1 MSADPLAELA
11 FPEGPTSGRARVPGA
26 SRSTAVRHV
35 LGALATLLVISL
47 ITFFGTSLKSP
58 EELAKAS
65 LGRYITPAQA
75 HAFIASNHLDRPVE
89 VRYLDWVGNIV
100 RGRFGTSYITHR
112 PVSVDVGPR
121 LTRTVV
127 LTLVTLLVA
136 VPLGVALGVRSAR
149 RWGTRQDMAMNIV
162 AVVLSAFPEFVIGLL
177 LLIIFAV
184 NLKWLRVDSGQGLA
198 FGTLA
203 EQVKAY
209 VLPALTLVIASV
221 PFIMR
226 NTRVAVREA
235 LAAPYIRAAVLH
247 GVPRRR
253 VVWHH
258 AVRNAASPILNAV
271 AINVIYLLAGVI
283 VVENVFDFP
292 GLGQD
297 LVSAVGTGDTIT
309 VQAVAM
315 LLGAIFIV
323 VSVGTDVLAGALNPA
338 TRNTDQ

>member
-1 MSADPLAELA
+1 MSDVA
-11 FPEGPTSGRARVPGA
+11 FSEAPVERRISLRSAGRGNL
-26 SRSTAVRHV
+26 VRHLV
-35 LGALATLLVISL
+35 GALATLLVISL

-75 HAFIASNHLDRPVE
+75 QAFISTNRLDRPLVI
-89 VRYLDWVGNIV
+89 RYVDWLGNVV
-100 RGRFGTSYITHR
+100 RGQFGTSYITHR
-112 PVSVDVGPR
+112 AVSVDVGPR
-121 LTRTVV
+121 LKRTLL
-127 LTLVTLLVA
+127 LTVVTLLVA
-136 VPLGVALGVRSAR
+136 VPLGVGLGVRSAR
-149 RWGTRQDMAMNIV
+149 RWGTRQDMAMNVV
-162 AVVLSAFPEFVIGLL
+162 AVVISAFPEFVIGLL

-184 NLKWLRVDSGQGLA
+184 DLQWLRVDSGQGLA

-203 EQVKAY
+203 EQIKAY
-209 VLPALTLVIASV
+209 VLPAVTLVIASV

-235 LAAPYIRAAVLH
+235 LAAPYTRAAVLH

-323 VSVGTDVLAGALNPA
+323 VSFATDAIAGALNPA
-338 TRNTDQ
+338 TRSAER

>member
-1 MSADPLAELA
+1 MV
-11 FPEGPTSGRARVPGA
+11 G
-26 SRSTAVRHV
+26 HV
-35 LGALATLLVISL
+35 LGAVATLLVISL

-65 LGRYITPAQA
+65 LGRYISPAQA
-75 HAFIASNHLDRPVE
+75 QAFIATNHLDRPLV
-89 VRYLDWVGNIV
+89 VRYVDWLGNVV
-100 RGRFGTSYITHR
+100 RGQFGTSYITHR
-112 PVSVDVGPR
+112 PVNVDVGPR
-121 LTRTVV
+121 LKRTVL
-127 LTLVTLLVA
+127 LTLITLLVA
-136 VPLGVALGVRSAR
+136 VPLGVVLGVRSAR
-149 RWGTRQDMAMNIV
+149 RWGTRGDMAMNVV
-162 AVVLSAFPEFVIGLL
+162 AVVISAFPEFVIGLL

-184 NLKWLRVDSGQGLA
+184 DLQWLRVDSGQGLA
-198 FGTLA
+198 FGTVA
-203 EQVKAY
+203 EQIKAY

-235 LAAPYIRAAVLH
+235 LAAPYTRAAVLH

-323 VSVGTDVLAGALNPA
+323 VSFATDAIAAALNPA
-338 TRNTDQ
+338 TRSADR

>member
-1 MSADPLAELA
+1 MAELS
-11 FPEGPTSGRARVPGA
+11 FSEGRSSSSGAVRAVARHNV
-26 SRSTAVRHV
+26 VRHV
-35 LGALATLLVISL
+35 VAGLVTLFVISL

-75 HAFIASNHLDRPVE
+75 QAFIETNHLDRPVV
-89 VRYLDWVGNIV
+89 VRYVDWLGNV
-100 RGRFGTSYITHR
+100 VTGDFGTSYITHR

-121 LTRTVV
+121 LKRTVL
-127 LTLVTLLVA
+127 LTLLTLLVA
-136 VPLGVALGVRSAR
+136 VPVGVAFGVHSAR
-149 RWGTRQDMAMNIV
+149 RWGTRGDVAANALAVIV
-162 AVVLSAFPEFVIGLL
+162 SAFPEFVIGLL
-177 LLIIFAV
+177 LLVVLAV
-184 NLKWLRVDSGQGLA
+184 DLKVLPVDSGQGLA
-198 FGTLA
+198 FGSFGQQA
-203 EQVKAY
+203 KAY

-235 LAAPYIRAAVLH
+235 LAAPYTRAAVLH

-258 AVRNAASPILNAV
+258 AARNAASPILNAV

-297 LVSAVGTGDTIT
+297 LVAAVGSGDTVT

-315 LLGAIFIV
+315 LLGAIFVV
-323 VSVGTDVLAGALNPA
+323 VSFGTDALATALNPG
-338 TRNTDQ
+338 TRGGDG

>member
-1 MSADPLAELA
+1 MRRNGLRQL
-11 FPEGPTSGRARVPGA
+11 FW
-26 SRSTAVRHV
+26 AV
-35 LGALATLLVISL
+35 LTLFVISL

-75 HAFIASNHLDRPVE
+75 QAFIQTNHLDRSLVI
-89 VRYLDWVGNIV
+89 RYVDWLGNFV
-100 RGRFGTSYITHR
+100 TGHFGTSYITHR
-112 PVSVDVGPR
+112 PVSIDVVPR
-121 LTRTVV
+121 LKRTLI
-127 LTLVTLLVA
+127 LTIATLILA
-136 VPLGVALGVRSAR
+136 VPIGVALGVRSAR
-149 RWGTRQDMAMNIV
+149 RWGKPSDLALNV
-162 AVVLSAFPEFVIGLL
+162 GAVVVSAFPEFVIGLF
-177 LLIIFAV
+177 LLIVIGV
-184 NLKWLRVDSGQGLA
+184 ELRWLPVDSGQGLA
-198 FGTLA
+198 FGSLHA
-203 EQVKAY
+203 QIEAY
-209 VLPALTLVIASV
+209 VLPTLTLVAASV

-226 NTRVAVREA
+226 NTRVVVRET
-235 LAAPYIRAAVLH
+235 LSAPYTRAAILH

-297 LVSAVGTGDTIT
+297 LVNAVTTGDTIT

-323 VSVGTDVLAGALNPA
+323 VSLLTDTLAAVLNPLSKGSS
-338 TRNTDQ
+338 R